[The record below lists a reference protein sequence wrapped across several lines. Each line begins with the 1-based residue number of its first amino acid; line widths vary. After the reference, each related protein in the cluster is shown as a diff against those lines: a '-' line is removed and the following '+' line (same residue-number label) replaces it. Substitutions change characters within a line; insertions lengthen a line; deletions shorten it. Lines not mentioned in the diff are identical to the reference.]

1 MLSTEE
7 MEKILLEE
15 VNGKPPTIEG
25 PEAVIFREK
34 MKNAIT
40 KIEAAGQVVD
50 IPAEW
55 PDAARS

>member
-7 MEKILLEE
+7 MEKILLDE
-15 VNGKPPTIEG
+15 VNGKPQTVEG

-34 MKNAIT
+34 MKKEVA
-40 KIEAAGQVVD
+40 KIKAAGQVVD

-55 PDAARS
+55 PDANK